1 MAGANT
7 HNANISVNVTLEDAP
22 ITTDAFQR
30 ACLFVDAADSD
41 LAGVLDRLCFARV
54 TAGSLTTGD
63 IIKVGL
69 SDGTSGDLV
78 SYTVGATATLAAD
91 LPLLAAAINA
101 DVGASAVALADVD
114 SSDTYLSLLAK
125 SAGDV
130 LTIKGSAEA
139 VLTLTAIDGDSADY
153 TCVSPSNGT
162 EYKVAFWIA
171 GATAVHE
178 AAFTTAST
186 SASDLAT
193 GLAAAINAD
202 TTLAAAGVTA
212 SAASAVLTIGFD
224 GFGLVVAVGATG
236 CTVTPSLVLAG
247 TPGFNYADSGVFLV
261 TKEYTSKAE
270 AQDDNEAGILSDDH
284 YAAVLVAFA
293 QDPAPDAFRIVAIN
307 PTVGAVY
314 FPDAGYTGSY
324 PWDQYL
330 SSLDA
335 VTSNWFA
342 LCADWRSGAYIQDI
356 GEAVEAFDRDIIYLA
371 QTSDR
376 KGYST
381 TTFAADSNWAAIDGY
396 ERTGWVYHDVDNEYA
411 DVAWAAGRMT
421 FDLDEVSP
429 SMEAV
434 LKTVATYNR
443 KLTASQFAAIK
454 ANKGNL
460 VAQYPTGSANPYLSP
475 GVNATGRPFYEM
487 ITKYWFIKRL
497 TDAMANTRVS
507 FTSQGRKIPVSREG
521 QNICL
526 GVLRGIVNKGIAAG
540 HFENDPN
547 MVIEALAIT
556 NTDFSLGRLRFRA
569 ILKLA
574 VDATQF
580 EFNVNMTRSALG
592 G

>member
-30 ACLFVDAADSD
+30 ACLFVDASDSD
-41 LAGVLDRLCFARV
+41 LSGALDRLCFARIAI
-54 TAGSLTTGD
+54 TGSLAASD
-63 IIKVGL
+63 VVKVGL

-78 SYTVGATATLAAD
+78 SYTLASGTLASE
-91 LPLLAAAINA
+91 LPLLATAINT

-114 SSDTYLSLLAK
+114 STDTYLSLLAK
-125 SAGDV
+125 TAGEA
-130 LTIKGSAEA
+130 LTIKGSDES
-139 VLTLTAIDGDSADY
+139 VLTLTAIDGNSVDY
-153 TCVSPSNGT
+153 TCVSPANST
-162 EYKVAFWIA
+162 AYSLSFWLA
-171 GATAVHE
+171 GQAAVITVSDTTDSSATATE
-178 AAFTTAST
+178 LASQ
-186 SASDLAT
+186 LAVVV
-193 GLAAAINAD
+193 NANS
-202 TTLAAAGVTA
+202 TLAAAGVTA
-212 SAASAVLTIGFD
+212 SAASAVLTINFS
-224 GFGLVVAVGATG
+224 GFGLVVAVGGTG
-236 CTVTPSLVLAG
+236 CVVTPSLVAASANTLD
-247 TPGFNYADSGVFLV
+247 TGVFLV

-270 AQDDNEAGILSDDH
+270 AKDDNDAGILSDDH

-293 QDPAPDAFRIVAIN
+293 QDPAPDAFRVVSIN
-307 PTVGAVY
+307 PAIGAVY
-314 FPDAGYTGSY
+314 FPDAGFTGSY

-330 SSLDA
+330 SSLEA
-335 VTSNWFA
+335 ITSTWFA

-376 KGYST
+376 KPYT
-381 TTFAADSNWAAIDGY
+381 TTAFAADTNWAAIDNY
-396 ERTGWVYHDVDNEYA
+396 ERTGWLYHDVDSEYA

-421 FDLDEVSP
+421 FDLDETSP

-434 LKTVATYNR
+434 LKSVATYNR
-443 KLTASQFAAIK
+443 KLTASQFAGIK
-454 ANKGNL
+454 ANHGNL

-475 GVNATGRPFYEM
+475 GVNAVGRPFYEI

-507 FTSQGRKIPVSREG
+507 FTSQGKKIPVNREG
-521 QNICL
+521 QNIAL
-526 GVLRGIVNKGIAAG
+526 GVLKGVVNKGITAG
-540 HFENDPN
+540 HFELDPN
-547 MVIEALAIT
+547 MVIEPLAIT
-556 NTDFSLGRLRFRA
+556 NTDLALGRLRFRA

-574 VDATQF
+574 VDATLF

>member
-7 HNANISVNVTLEDAP
+7 HNANISVNVTLEAAP
-22 ITTDAFQR
+22 ITSDAFQR

-41 LAGVLDRLCFARV
+41 LAGALDRLCFARV

-91 LPLLAAAINA
+91 LPLLAAALNA

-114 SSDTYLSLLAK
+114 SSETYLSLLAK
-125 SAGDV
+125 SSGDV

-139 VLTLTAIDGDSADY
+139 VLTLTAIDGDSVDY

-162 EYKVAFWIA
+162 EYKVSFWLA
-171 GATAVHE
+171 GASAVRE
-178 AAFTTAST
+178 VAFTTAST
-186 SASDLAT
+186 SAADLAT
-193 GLAAAINAD
+193 GLAAAITAD
-202 TTLAAAGVTA
+202 TTLVAAGVTA

-236 CTVTPSLVLAG
+236 CTVTPSLVTAATNGL
-247 TPGFNYADSGVFLV
+247 DSGVFLV

-270 AQDDNEAGILSDDH
+270 AKDDNDTGILSDDH

-307 PTVGAVY
+307 PAVGAVY

-335 VTSNWFA
+335 VTSTWFA

-356 GEAVEAFDRDIIYLA
+356 GEAVEQYERDIIYLA

-376 KGYST
+376 KPYST

-396 ERTGWVYHDVDNEYA
+396 ERTGWVYHDVDTEFA

-421 FDLDEVSP
+421 FDLDETSP

-475 GVNATGRPFYEM
+475 GVNAVGRPFYE
-487 ITKYWFIKRL
+487 IVTKFWFIKRL

-507 FTSQGRKIPVSREG
+507 YTSQGRKIPVNREG
-521 QNICL
+521 QNIGL
-526 GVLRGIVNKGIAAG
+526 GVLRGVINAGISAG

-547 MVIEALAIT
+547 MVVEPLTIT
-556 NTDFSLGRLRFRA
+556 NTDLALGRLRYRA

-574 VDATQF
+574 VDGTLF

>member
-30 ACLFVDAADSD
+30 ACLFVDASDSD
-41 LAGVLDRLCFARV
+41 LSGALDRLCFARIAI
-54 TAGSLTTGD
+54 TGSLAASD
-63 IIKVGL
+63 VVKVGL

-78 SYTVGATATLAAD
+78 TYTLASGTLASEI
-91 LPLLAAAINA
+91 PLLAAAINT

-114 SSDTYLSLLAK
+114 STDTYLSLLAK
-125 SAGDV
+125 TAGEA
-130 LTIKGSAEA
+130 LTIKGSDET
-139 VLTLTAIDGDSADY
+139 VLTLTAIDGNSAEY
-153 TCVSPSNGT
+153 TCVSPTST
-162 EYKVAFWIA
+162 TYTLSFWLA
-171 GATAVHE
+171 GASAVRTVSY
-178 AAFTTAST
+178 ANSGDASAL
-186 SASDLAT
+186 AS
-193 GLAAAINAD
+193 GLAAAVTAD

-212 SAASAVLTIGFD
+212 SAASAVLTIGFS
-224 GFGLVVAVGATG
+224 GFGLVVAVGGTG
-236 CTVTPSLVLAG
+236 CVVTPSLVVASANTLD
-247 TPGFNYADSGVFLV
+247 TGVFLV

-270 AQDDNEAGILSDDH
+270 ASDDNDAGILSDDH

-293 QDPAPDAFRIVAIN
+293 QDPAPDAFRIVSIN
-307 PTVGAVY
+307 PAIGAVY

-330 SSLDA
+330 SSLEA
-335 VTSNWFA
+335 ITSTWFA

-376 KGYST
+376 KPYT
-381 TTFAADSNWAAIDGY
+381 TTAFAADTNWAAIDNY
-396 ERTGWVYHDVDNEYA
+396 ERTGWLYHDVDSEYA

-421 FDLDEVSP
+421 FDLDETSP

-434 LKTVATYNR
+434 LKSVATYNR
-443 KLTASQFAAIK
+443 KLTASQFAGIK
-454 ANKGNL
+454 ANHGNL

-475 GVNATGRPFYEM
+475 GVNAVGRPFYEI

-507 FTSQGRKIPVSREG
+507 FTSQGKKIPVNREG
-521 QNICL
+521 QNIAL
-526 GVLRGIVNKGIAAG
+526 GVLKGVVNKGITAG
-540 HFENDPN
+540 HFELDPN
-547 MVIEALAIT
+547 MVIEPLAIT
-556 NTDFSLGRLRFRA
+556 NTDLALGRLRFRA

-574 VDATQF
+574 VDATLF